1 MNKSLTSAAVSPK
14 KGAAGRA
21 ARWAHSLVSPQ
32 KQAWRFVCYV
42 WLWTTRWNGSAF
54 YANSAWSILALIWTH
69 TEAWSWIH
77 NTAVHS
83 EPQEW
88 YTASVCDEAVC
99 NLLLTRQARED
110 DSFLVSIHFLL
121 QQSSTL
127 ECWAFGGDR
136 PLSVNKWCKFPL
148 QACGQMWV
156 MFVYWRPLNS
166 VYLHSFF
173 GTLQDDTI
181 AWISC
186 RLSVILK

>member
-42 WLWTTRWNGSAF
+42 WLWTTRWHGSAF
-54 YANSAWSILALIWTH
+54 YANSAWSILAWIWTR
-69 TEAWSWIH
+69 TKAWSWIH

-110 DSFLVSIHFLL
+110 DSVLVRIHFIL
-121 QQSSTL
+121 QQCSTL

-136 PLSVNKWCKFPL
+136 
-148 QACGQMWV
+148 Q
-156 MFVYWRPLNS
+156 RPCNDANS
-166 VYLHSFF
+166 CYSPVDQCESCLC
-173 GTLQDDTI
+173 TDD
-181 AWISC
+181 
-186 RLSVILK
+186 L